1 MSEKLLSQECVD
13 YCNITKNLSEIED
26 KLNGKIYVIVELYDT
41 SVDSIEHYSL
51 DTDNKI
57 LNVNYS
63 YSSEA
68 ETYYDT
74 FDMPIEWLDLDNTEI
89 RKLIKIRKEEELRII
104 KELAAKAEERR
115 KEEVE
120 EKERQEYER
129 LKAKFETKDNN
140 EK

>member
-26 KLNGKIYVIVELYDT
+26 KLNDKIYKIVELYDS
-41 SVDSIEHYSL
+41 SVDSIEHFSL
-51 DTDNKI
+51 DADNKI
-57 LNVNYS
+57 LNVSYS

-74 FDMPIEWLDLDNTEI
+74 FDMPIEWLDLNKTEI

-104 KELAAKAEERR
+104 MEFAAKAEERR
-115 KEEVE
+115 KKEAE

-129 LKAKFETKDNN
+129 LKAKFEK
-140 EK
+140 